1 MPSKHKKRKD
11 VSKIHS
17 KLSEGPVQGSPFITH
32 LGDGD
37 PNLQPNPQY
46 LYRSS
51 TPEEEQTLQLVIPGL
66 DQSGSGENLLNNSGG
81 NKEENT
87 SETKEVDTKEGPA
100 ETSPPATREEPPR
113 PQSRNSF
120 VTSRS
125 YLNTDKVAQPSKAFN
140 KQVYF
145 VSSSPEPHLRPGS
158 RCTNVTD
165 SVNRTQV
172 TPIVENPYA
181 RVDSGYSSR
190 YSNRSY
196 SAGSIRKLSHSPTR
210 MSYGMTE
217 HYNNPNTHF
226 QHACNRTQEREEL
239 QKIND
244 RFTSYIQK
252 VRHLREQSGQQADTT
267 SFIKSTKILEDEVAT
282 LKSLYEKELDNVRK
296 QLEEVTRERNSY
308 QMQCSKN
315 KQFALDLENRLM
327 VESEKNRRLME
338 EMNTSHK
345 RIQSLESELSESKVN
360 SGRPYDDINN
370 LTRDSE
376 KMIREIETLK
386 RRYEKEQ
393 LMRQEAEEKAHLTSQ
408 KMDFENQVYNQQIKE
423 LRERLETANATILS
437 LETRI
442 RQYSKSD
449 TSVSGLLQQV
459 RESAEEEMMRFK
471 IESEE
476 NYARNITALK
486 TQMENDAKTID
497 RLNTEKSQILG
508 QIVELRAKITSLEG
522 QIQNLNH
529 QKVSLEEMVA
539 QERAQ
544 ATEQVA
550 AMSQKLKDVQEML
563 FVKMREASSSHD
575 CHMPLKAE
583 ISAMKAL
590 LEEEEKRLQVPSEDV
605 NYTTN
610 YTLTTQADQPPISTA
625 ELVTT
630 NVPPQSFQPM
640 SYAQPSAP
648 PMSPSYAPM
657 TAPNMTNEYVPQ
669 YEPFLTED
677 LDPAGVGLEYFGGG
691 TRYTYQTTPSVN
703 KLQIEPSPPTTP
715 RPVGPVMRAKSAP
728 GEPIKIQRRRP
739 QSAKCQSPS
748 NDCVSK
754 DSPRNVYRTPERP
767 KSDKYYSSPICRRIS
782 DVTVSDSTDSPCPS
796 PPQYKVGSKVRGQNV
811 PLIPTSMGQ
820 GQDYFDEMFRDLTR
834 ETLYTAPP
842 SPPPQ
847 KQQRSKSS
855 MDKYQSSV
863 YHDYNTATSR
873 RPMVKRTRASS
884 AYIHSAVG
892 DIKILEVNQEGK
904 YVRLVNDGK
913 QEAEFGGHMIQQN
926 VGGHPVAVYRFPPR
940 TKFPANSTLTVWAG
954 SNDPILHQPPS
965 DYVWKEQ
972 QKWGTG
978 PECTTILCKP
988 NGQAIAWT
996 TAAHRFTKNA
1006 FEEPSP
1012 ASQQVVADDP
1022 LQDDPNIETDSL
1034 TEMTVNINEPKPDS
1048 VYLKREKQ
1056 QPNVLTPQKHPHGT
1070 SPGKEIHPATSQPR
1084 PYTYGNDNSSVNR
1097 QSRSQTTRP
1106 DPVNGQPYAG
1116 SAQKMGSAPLK
1127 RYTPTNIRGNGC
1139 IVNKATSGSSNPEKK
1154 SLKNKTWPVQ
1164 YVWAQP
1170 LPSPP
1175 LCSRSIVTVGLP
1187 HSYASL
1193 PRGCR

>member
-37 PNLQPNPQY
+37 PNLQPHPQY

-66 DQSGSGENLLNNSGG
+66 DQSGSGENLLNNSGD

-172 TPIVENPYA
+172 TPVVENPYA

-386 RRYEKEQ
+386 HRYEKEQ

-423 LRERLETANATILS
+423 LRERLETASATILS

-625 ELVTT
+625 EPVTT

-691 TRYTYQTTPSVN
+691 TRYTYRTTPSVN

-728 GEPIKIQRRRP
+728 
-739 QSAKCQSPS
+739 
-748 NDCVSK
+748 
-754 DSPRNVYRTPERP
+754 
-767 KSDKYYSSPICRRIS
+767 
-782 DVTVSDSTDSPCPS
+782 
-796 PPQYKVGSKVRGQNV
+796 VGSKVRGQNV

-863 YHDYNTATSR
+863 YHDYNTATS
-873 RPMVKRTRASS
+873 
-884 AYIHSAVG
+884 SAVG

-913 QEAEFGGHMIQQN
+913 QETEFGGHMIQQN

-1139 IVNKATSGSSNPEKK
+1139 IVNKADVGKTSCPPNHFMSPHVKFQTGLDQIRSQHNEDFMP
-1154 SLKNKTWPVQ
+1154 PM
-1164 YVWAQP
+1164 P
-1170 LPSPP
+1170 RPP
-1175 LCSRSIVTVGLP
+1175 LFSTW
-1187 HSYASL
+1187 
-1193 PRGCR
+1193 

>member
-37 PNLQPNPQY
+37 PNLQPHPQY

-66 DQSGSGENLLNNSGG
+66 DQSGSGENLLNNSGD

-172 TPIVENPYA
+172 TPVVENPYA

-386 RRYEKEQ
+386 HRYEKEQ

-423 LRERLETANATILS
+423 LRERLETASATILS

-625 ELVTT
+625 EPVTT

-691 TRYTYQTTPSVN
+691 TRYTYRTTPSVN

-728 GEPIKIQRRRP
+728 
-739 QSAKCQSPS
+739 
-748 NDCVSK
+748 
-754 DSPRNVYRTPERP
+754 
-767 KSDKYYSSPICRRIS
+767 
-782 DVTVSDSTDSPCPS
+782 
-796 PPQYKVGSKVRGQNV
+796 VGSKVRGQNV

-863 YHDYNTATSR
+863 YHDYNTATSSR
-873 RPMVKRTRASS
+873 SESPEYPRHLLPRDALVF
-884 AYIHSAVG
+884 SAVG

-913 QEAEFGGHMIQQN
+913 QETEFGGHMIQQN

-1139 IVNKATSGSSNPEKK
+1139 IVNKADVGKTSCPPNHFMSPHVKFQTGLDQIRSQHNEDFMP
-1154 SLKNKTWPVQ
+1154 PM
-1164 YVWAQP
+1164 P
-1170 LPSPP
+1170 RPP
-1175 LCSRSIVTVGLP
+1175 LFSTW
-1187 HSYASL
+1187 
-1193 PRGCR
+1193 

>member
-66 DQSGSGENLLNNSGG
+66 DQSGSGENLLNNSGD

-728 GEPIKIQRRRP
+728 
-739 QSAKCQSPS
+739 
-748 NDCVSK
+748 
-754 DSPRNVYRTPERP
+754 
-767 KSDKYYSSPICRRIS
+767 
-782 DVTVSDSTDSPCPS
+782 
-796 PPQYKVGSKVRGQNV
+796 VGSKVRGQNV

-863 YHDYNTATSR
+863 YHDYNTATSSR
-873 RPMVKRTRASS
+873 SESPEYPRHLLPRDALVF
-884 AYIHSAVG
+884 SAVG

-1022 LQDDPNIETDSL
+1022 VQDDANIETDSL

-1139 IVNKATSGSSNPEKK
+1139 IVNKADVGKTSCPPNHFMSPHVKFQTGLDQIRSQHNEDFMP
-1154 SLKNKTWPVQ
+1154 PM
-1164 YVWAQP
+1164 P
-1170 LPSPP
+1170 RPP
-1175 LCSRSIVTVGLP
+1175 LFSTW
-1187 HSYASL
+1187 
-1193 PRGCR
+1193 

>member
-1 MPSKHKKRKD
+1 MAQVLRLSGGPSQD
-11 VSKIHS
+11 N
-17 KLSEGPVQGSPFITH
+17 PFITH

-37 PNLQPNPQY
+37 PNLQPHPQH
-46 LYRSS
+46 LLRSS
-51 TPEEEQTLQLVIPGL
+51 TPDEKQTLQLVIPEL
-66 DQSGSGENLLNNSGG
+66 DYSGTAEHSLNNSGS
-81 NKEENT
+81 NKEYNH
-87 SETKEVDTKEGPA
+87 SETKEVDTKEPVP
-100 ETSPPATREEPPR
+100 EPEPPATVEEPLR
-113 PQSRNSF
+113 PQSRHSF

-125 YLNTDKVAQPSKAFN
+125 FLKEKTSPSTKPFN

-145 VSSSPEPHLRPGS
+145 VSSSSEPHLRPES

-165 SVNRTQV
+165 KPIV

-190 YSNRSY
+190 YSHRSY
-196 SAGSIRKLSHSPTR
+196 SAGSVRKVTPSPNK

-217 HYNNPNTHF
+217 HYSNTHV
-226 QHACNRTQEREEL
+226 QQPCNRTQEREEL
-239 QKIND
+239 QRIND
-244 RFTSYIQK
+244 RFTAYISK
-252 VRHLREQSGQQADTT
+252 VRHLREQSGHQVDAT
-267 SFIKSTKILEDEVAT
+267 SFIKSTKVLEDELAT
-282 LKSLYEKELDNVRK
+282 LKDLYERELDNVRK
-296 QLEEVTRERNSY
+296 QLEDVTKERNSY
-308 QMQCSKN
+308 QMQYNKS
-315 KQFALDLENRLM
+315 KQFALDLESRLM
-327 VESEKNRRLME
+327 VETEKNRKLME
-338 EMNTSHK
+338 EVNISHK
-345 RIQSLESELSESKVN
+345 RIQSLENEVSETRRS
-360 SGRPYDDINN
+360 SGRPFDDINT
-370 LTRDSE
+370 LTRDTE
-376 KMIREIETLK
+376 KMAREIETLK

-393 LMRQEAEEKAHLTSQ
+393 LMRQEAEEKAHLMSQ
-408 KMDFENQVYNQQIKE
+408 KMEFDNQVQGQQIRE
-423 LRERLETANATILS
+423 MRERLENANATILS

-442 RQYSKSD
+442 RQYGKSD
-449 TSVSGLLQQV
+449 TSMSALLQQV
-459 RESAEEEMMRFK
+459 RESAEEEMARFK
-471 IESEE
+471 AELEE
-476 NYARNITALK
+476 NYNRNITALK
-486 TQMENDAKTID
+486 TQMENDAKTFD

-508 QIVELRAKITSLEG
+508 QIVELKAKITSLEG

-529 QKVSLEEMVA
+529 QKQSLEEMVA
-539 QERAQ
+539 QERGR

-550 AMSQKLKDVQEML
+550 AMSQKLKDVQDML
-563 FVKMREASSSHD
+563 FVKLREASQTHD

-583 ISAMKAL
+583 ISALKAL
-590 LEEEEKRLQVPSEDV
+590 LEEEEKRLQVPSEEV
-605 NYTTN
+605 TNTMSYSSPTQGYSSPTQAYTS
-610 YTLTTQADQPPISTA
+610 TTQADTAAVTCAETMTYAPPPAVSMTA
-625 ELVTT
+625 YT
-630 NVPPQSFQPM
+630 
-640 SYAQPSAP
+640 QPSAP
-648 PMSPSYAPM
+648 PMSPSFAPL
-657 TAPNMTNEYVPQ
+657 TAPNLTNEYIPQ
-669 YEPFLTED
+669 YDPVTSEE
-677 LDPAGVGLEYFGGG
+677 LDAAGVGLEYFGGG
-691 TRYTYQTTPSVN
+691 TRYTYQTTPSYN

-728 GEPIKIQRRRP
+728 AG
-739 QSAKCQSPS
+739 AH
-748 NDCVSK
+748 
-754 DSPRNVYRTPERP
+754 
-767 KSDKYYSSPICRRIS
+767 
-782 DVTVSDSTDSPCPS
+782 
-796 PPQYKVGSKVRGQNV
+796 VRGQNV

-820 GQDYFDEMFRDLTR
+820 GQDYFDEMFRDLAR
-834 ETLYTAPP
+834 ETLYTAP

-855 MDKYQSSV
+855 MEKYQSSV
-863 YHDYNTATSR
+863 YHDYNTATSSR
-873 RPMVKRTRASS
+873 SETPEYPQHLLPKDALVF
-884 AYIHSAVG
+884 SAVG

-904 YVRLVNDGK
+904 YVRLMNESK
-913 QEAEFGGHMIQQN
+913 QEAEFGGYMIQQN

-940 TKFPANSTLTVWAG
+940 TKFPPNCTLTVWAG
-954 SNDPILHQPPS
+954 TNDPILHQPPS

-1012 ASQQVVADDP
+1012 TAQPVVADEAIP
-1022 LQDDPNIETDSL
+1022 DDQNIDTDSL

-1070 SPGKEIHPATSQPR
+1070 SPGKEIHPHTGQPR

-1139 IVNKATSGSSNPEKK
+1139 IVNKATSLSCKPD
-1154 SLKNKTWPVQ
+1154 NKTMRDKNRPVR

-1170 LPSPP
+1170 PPSPP
-1175 LCSRSIVTVGLP
+1175 PCSRSIVTVGPP

>member
-1 MPSKHKKRKD
+1 M
-11 VSKIHS
+11 
-17 KLSEGPVQGSPFITH
+17 
-32 LGDGD
+32 
-37 PNLQPNPQY
+37 
-46 LYRSS
+46 
-51 TPEEEQTLQLVIPGL
+51 
-66 DQSGSGENLLNNSGG
+66 LNNSGS
-81 NKEENT
+81 NKEGNT

-100 ETSPPATREEPPR
+100 ETPATREEPPR

-125 YLNTDKVAQPSKAFN
+125 YLNKDKVTQPSRAFN

-145 VSSSPEPHLRPGS
+145 VSSSPEPHLRPGR

-196 SAGSIRKLSHSPTR
+196 SAGSIRKLSHSPSR

-252 VRHLREQSGQQADTT
+252 VRHLREQSGQQEDTT

-360 SGRPYDDINN
+360 SGRPYDNINN

-393 LMRQEAEEKAHLTSQ
+393 LMRQEAEDKAHQISQ

-423 LRERLETANATILS
+423 LRERLETASATILS

-522 QIQNLNH
+522 QIHNLNH

-539 QERAQ
+539 QERAR

-563 FVKMREASSSHD
+563 FVKMREASTSHD

-610 YTLTTQADQPPISTA
+610 YTFTTQADQPPISTT
-625 ELVTT
+625 EPVTT

-657 TAPNMTNEYVPQ
+657 TAPNMTNEYIPQ
-669 YEPFLTED
+669 YEPFMTED

-728 GEPIKIQRRRP
+728 
-739 QSAKCQSPS
+739 
-748 NDCVSK
+748 
-754 DSPRNVYRTPERP
+754 
-767 KSDKYYSSPICRRIS
+767 
-782 DVTVSDSTDSPCPS
+782 
-796 PPQYKVGSKVRGQNV
+796 VGSKVRGQNV

-863 YHDYNTATSR
+863 YHDYNTATS
-873 RPMVKRTRASS
+873 
-884 AYIHSAVG
+884 SAVG

-913 QEAEFGGHMIQQN
+913 QETEFGGHMIQQN

-1022 LQDDPNIETDSL
+1022 IQDDQNIETDSL

-1139 IVNKATSGSSNPEKK
+1139 IVNKAAGTIRVGPASPFSS
-1154 SLKNKTWPVQ
+1154 
-1164 YVWAQP
+1164 P
-1170 LPSPP
+1170 LQQEYSN
-1175 LCSRSIVTVGLP
+1175 SRP
-1187 HSYASL
+1187 ASL
-1193 PRGCR
+1193 VRFST

>member
-1 MPSKHKKRKD
+1 M
-11 VSKIHS
+11 
-17 KLSEGPVQGSPFITH
+17 
-32 LGDGD
+32 
-37 PNLQPNPQY
+37 
-46 LYRSS
+46 
-51 TPEEEQTLQLVIPGL
+51 IPGL
-66 DQSGSGENLLNNSGG
+66 DQSGSGENSLNNSGG

-100 ETSPPATREEPPR
+100 ETSPPPTREEPPR

-120 VTSRS
+120 VTARS

-172 TPIVENPYA
+172 TPVVENPYA

-196 SAGSIRKLSHSPTR
+196 SAGSIRKLSHSPSR

-338 EMNTSHK
+338 EMNNSHK

-393 LMRQEAEEKAHLTSQ
+393 LMRQEAEEKAHQTSQ

-529 QKVSLEEMVA
+529 QKISLEEMVA

-728 GEPIKIQRRRP
+728 
-739 QSAKCQSPS
+739 
-748 NDCVSK
+748 
-754 DSPRNVYRTPERP
+754 
-767 KSDKYYSSPICRRIS
+767 
-782 DVTVSDSTDSPCPS
+782 
-796 PPQYKVGSKVRGQNV
+796 VGSKVRGQNV

-863 YHDYNTATSR
+863 YHDYNTATS
-873 RPMVKRTRASS
+873 
-884 AYIHSAVG
+884 SAVG

-1139 IVNKATSGSSNPEKK
+1139 IVNKANSSFLNYLLASAPE
-1154 SLKNKTWPVQ
+1154 
-1164 YVWAQP
+1164 
-1170 LPSPP
+1170 
-1175 LCSRSIVTVGLP
+1175 
-1187 HSYASL
+1187 H
-1193 PRGCR
+1193 

>member
-728 GEPIKIQRRRP
+728 
-739 QSAKCQSPS
+739 
-748 NDCVSK
+748 
-754 DSPRNVYRTPERP
+754 
-767 KSDKYYSSPICRRIS
+767 
-782 DVTVSDSTDSPCPS
+782 
-796 PPQYKVGSKVRGQNV
+796 VGSKVRGQNV

-863 YHDYNTATSR
+863 YHDYNTATSSR
-873 RPMVKRTRASS
+873 SESPEYPRHLLPRDALVF
-884 AYIHSAVG
+884 SAVG

>member
-1 MPSKHKKRKD
+1 M
-11 VSKIHS
+11 
-17 KLSEGPVQGSPFITH
+17 
-32 LGDGD
+32 
-37 PNLQPNPQY
+37 
-46 LYRSS
+46 
-51 TPEEEQTLQLVIPGL
+51 IPGL
-66 DQSGSGENLLNNSGG
+66 DQSGSGENSLNNSGG

-100 ETSPPATREEPPR
+100 ETSPPPTREEPPR

-172 TPIVENPYA
+172 TPVVENPYA

-196 SAGSIRKLSHSPTR
+196 SAGSIRKLSHSPSR

-338 EMNTSHK
+338 EMNNSHK

-376 KMIREIETLK
+376 KLIREIETLK

-393 LMRQEAEEKAHLTSQ
+393 LMRQEAEEKAHQTSQ

-423 LRERLETANATILS
+423 LRERLETASATILS

-529 QKVSLEEMVA
+529 QKISLEEMVA

-728 GEPIKIQRRRP
+728 
-739 QSAKCQSPS
+739 
-748 NDCVSK
+748 
-754 DSPRNVYRTPERP
+754 
-767 KSDKYYSSPICRRIS
+767 
-782 DVTVSDSTDSPCPS
+782 
-796 PPQYKVGSKVRGQNV
+796 VGSKVRGQNV

-863 YHDYNTATSR
+863 YHDYNTATS
-873 RPMVKRTRASS
+873 
-884 AYIHSAVG
+884 SAVG

-1139 IVNKATSGSSNPEKK
+1139 IVNKAAGTIRVGPASPFSS
-1154 SLKNKTWPVQ
+1154 
-1164 YVWAQP
+1164 P
-1170 LPSPP
+1170 LQQEYSN
-1175 LCSRSIVTVGLP
+1175 SRP
-1187 HSYASL
+1187 ASL
-1193 PRGCR
+1193 VRFST

>member
-1 MPSKHKKRKD
+1 M
-11 VSKIHS
+11 
-17 KLSEGPVQGSPFITH
+17 
-32 LGDGD
+32 
-37 PNLQPNPQY
+37 
-46 LYRSS
+46 
-51 TPEEEQTLQLVIPGL
+51 IPGL

-529 QKVSLEEMVA
+529 QKISLEEMVA

-728 GEPIKIQRRRP
+728 
-739 QSAKCQSPS
+739 
-748 NDCVSK
+748 
-754 DSPRNVYRTPERP
+754 
-767 KSDKYYSSPICRRIS
+767 
-782 DVTVSDSTDSPCPS
+782 
-796 PPQYKVGSKVRGQNV
+796 VGSKVRGQNV

-863 YHDYNTATSR
+863 YHDYNTATS
-873 RPMVKRTRASS
+873 
-884 AYIHSAVG
+884 SAVG

-1139 IVNKATSGSSNPEKK
+1139 IVNKADVGKTSCPPNHFMSPHVKFQTGLDQIRSQHNEDFMP
-1154 SLKNKTWPVQ
+1154 PM
-1164 YVWAQP
+1164 P
-1170 LPSPP
+1170 RPP
-1175 LCSRSIVTVGLP
+1175 LFSTW
-1187 HSYASL
+1187 
-1193 PRGCR
+1193 